1 MTRRGSL
8 RVRLTAVAVL
18 ATGLVVVV
26 VVVAFNLLLARTL
39 DRQVDDRLR
48 TQAAA
53 VATTVRVSGD
63 RVTVRESPGDRA
75 IDRQVW
81 VFAGQRA
88 VLRPVDPIELQQAA
102 ERLAAR
108 GRGMAQVGD
117 HEARLYA
124 LPLVRGGR
132 HRAVV
137 VTAASLEPNDRTT
150 DSVLV
155 ATVAL
160 ALLLL
165 AAVAGVTWVTIG
177 RALDPVAA
185 MTRSAAAWSEHE
197 PGRRFGREPRPDE
210 LGELARTFDAL
221 LDRVSA
227 ALRHEQRLSAEL
239 SHELRTPLARILG
252 EVELLQR
259 RERSPEERRGA
270 HDAIARSAEQMLR
283 ILDVLMAAARAEAAP
298 AGTGRS
304 RLGEALADATADA
317 EGALGR
323 PGVRLEVEPGTEGL
337 TVGVD
342 ADVVERVLAPLLDN
356 AGRHARAT
364 VRIGAARSDGRVL
377 VRIADDGRGLAPEEA
392 ERVFEPGV
400 RGANG
405 DDHGGAGLGLAL
417 ARRLARAAGGDVRAE
432 PQHGAGATFVVD
444 LPA

>member
-18 ATGLVVVV
+18 ATGAVIVV

-53 VATTVRVSGD
+53 VATTVRITGD
-63 RVTVRESPGDRA
+63 RVGVRESPGDRA

-81 VFAGQRA
+81 VFAGRRA
-88 VLRPVDPIELQQAA
+88 VLRPVGTAAVQRAA
-102 ERLAAR
+102 EGLAAR
-108 GRGMAQVGD
+108 GHGMAQVGD

-132 HRAVV
+132 RRGVV

-150 DSVLV
+150 DLALV
-155 ATVAL
+155 GTAAL

-165 AAVAGVTWVTIG
+165 AAVAAVTWLTIG
-177 RALDPVAA
+177 RALHPVTE

-197 PGRRFGREPRPDE
+197 PGRRFGAEPRPDE

-270 HDAIARSAEQMLR
+270 HDAIARSGEQMLR
-283 ILDVLMAAARAEAAP
+283 ILEVLMAAARAEAAP
-298 AGTGRS
+298 AGAGRS
-304 RLGEALADATADA
+304 RLGQALAEATAGA
-317 EGALGR
+317 ERTLGGR
-323 PGVRLEVEPGTEGL
+323 GVRLEVAPGAEDL

-342 ADVVERVLAPLLDN
+342 AEVVERVLAPLLDN
-356 AGRHARAT
+356 AGRHARAV
-364 VRIGAARSDGRVL
+364 VRIGAVRSDGRVL
-377 VRIADDGRGLAPEEA
+377 VRVADDGRGVPAEDT

-400 RGANG
+400 RGATG
-405 DDHGGAGLGLAL
+405 DDHGGAGLGLPL

-432 PQHGAGATFVVD
+432 PRDGAGATFVVD